1 MSATEQVE
9 TTASLRIER
18 HGPVAT
24 LYIDNPRRRNAL
36 SKEMWGQFAPL
47 LDGLAADD
55 SVRVLVVRGAGE
67 NFSAGADISDLKA
80 ILHDADTGR
89 HDGGHVSAGE
99 NALAAFPKPTIA
111 AIDGHCLGGGWQ
123 IAGACDI
130 RIASDRAN
138 FGITPA
144 KIGIVYPTSGIQRLV
159 RLVGSGVA
167 KQLLFSGDF
176 VGAAEA
182 KGVGLVGKVLP
193 VEGFWDEVQGYALH
207 LAGRSALSI
216 QAMKAIVDA
225 IAEGGKELADVSDYW
240 QDQMA
245 SSADPRTGIEAFLA
259 KETPE
264 FTWNGEGASGRYK
277 RS

>member
-1 MSATEQVE
+1 MSSTKQEE
-9 TTASLRIER
+9 TTAALRIEQ

-47 LDGLAADD
+47 LDSLAADD
-55 SVRVLVVRGAGE
+55 TVRVLVVRGAGE
-67 NFSAGADISDLKA
+67 NFSAGADISDLHA
-80 ILHDADTGR
+80 ILHDADSGR

-144 KIGIVYPTSGIQRLV
+144 KIGIVYPTSGIERLV
-159 RLVGSGVA
+159 RLVGPGVA

-176 VGAAEA
+176 IDAAEA
-182 KGVGLVGKVLP
+182 KDLGLVGKVLP
-193 VEGFWDEVQGYALH
+193 VAGFWDEVQRYALH

-216 QAMKAIVDA
+216 HAMKAIVDT
-225 IAEGGKELADVSDYW
+225 IAAGGTGLSEVNEYW

-245 SSADPRTGIEAFLA
+245 ASPDPATGIEAFLD
-259 KETPE
+259 KRVPE
-264 FTWNGEGASGRYK
+264 FTWNGPRTLE
-277 RS
+277 